1 MPTRFATGFA
11 AGVLLAAAPMA
22 AGDVAVGQAA
32 PAFTVTTVDGRK
44 MTPQDWRGKR
54 VLVFMWASW

>member
-11 AGVLLAAAPMA
+11 AALLLGAAPMA
-22 AGDVAVGQAA
+22 AADVAVGQAA